1 MKRPTFISI
10 EQLKVAGVILVALA
24 VLGVAM
30 VKLGQTAKLFTERYE
45 LVTFLPSA
53 NGLRE
58 GGSVTVAGQLA
69 GTVKSIRFL
78 PVDADT
84 TRNLVVTIELDEA
97 LREQVREDSRARLR
111 TLGLLGDKVVDVSPG
126 TPQYRVLRDGET
138 LPIAQTVDYES
149 VLVQASGAVGD
160 MVQLTHD
167 LRALTGGLVR
177 GEGTA
182 GQLLTNR
189 ALYDEL
195 NGTLAR
201 TSALLGRL
209 QSPNGTVGRLLDDPA
224 LYQNLTAMV
233 GSVDTLVRQLNST
246 DGTLGRLMRDDS
258 LYTNLVGITSGADS
272 LMKALTQGDGFAN
285 RMLTDQLLYDRLNK
299 TITDLAA
306 ILEDV
311 RRNPGKYTKGMIKVF

>member
-10 EQLKVAGVILVALA
+10 EQLKVAGVVLVALA
-24 VLGVAM
+24 ILVVAM
-30 VKLGQTAKLFTERYE
+30 YKLGQAANLFTKRYE
-45 LVTFLPSA
+45 LVTYLASA

-84 TRNLVVTIELDEA
+84 TRNLRVTIELDES

-111 TLGLLGDKVVDVSPG
+111 TLGLLGDKVLDVSPG
-126 TPQYRVLRDGET
+126 TPQFRVLRDNET
-138 LPIAQTVDYES
+138 LPLAQTVDYES
-149 VLVQASGAVGD
+149 VLVQASGAVTD
-160 MVQLTHD
+160 MVQLTSD
-167 LRALTGGLVR
+167 LRELTGGLVR

-195 NGTLAR
+195 NSTLAR
-201 TSALLGRL
+201 TGALLGRL
-209 QSPNGTVGRLLDDPA
+209 QNPRGTVGRLLDDPA
-224 LYQNLTAMV
+224 LYHNLTAMIS
-233 GSVDTLVRQLNST
+233 SVDTLVRHMNSNE
-246 DGTLGRLMRDDS
+246 GTLGRLLRDDS
-258 LYTNLVGITSGADS
+258 LYSNLVGITTGADS
-272 LMKALTQGDGFAN
+272 LMRTITQGNGFAN
-285 RMLTDQLLYDRLNK
+285 KLLTDQLLYDRLNK
-299 TITDLAA
+299 AITDLSA

-311 RRNPGKYTKGMIKVF
+311 RRNPGRYTKGMIKVF